1 MIFQIDVDKIVVLFM
16 RYLKI
21 TFVRVLLSFFISN
34 MFIALFIDEKTLS
47 VPVFSV
53 IYRII
58 GTGLIY
64 YGLTLY
70 VNNKK

>member
-1 MIFQIDVDKIVVLFM
+1 
-16 RYLKI
+16 
-21 TFVRVLLSFFISN
+21 
-34 MFIALFIDEKTLS
+34 MFIALFIDEKALS

-70 VNNKK
+70 VNNRR

>member
-1 MIFQIDVDKIVVLFM
+1 M

-34 MFIALFIDEKTLS
+34 MFIALFIDEKALS

-70 VNNKK
+70 VNNRR